1 MMNFNNSSALPF
13 VGMGLQPPP
22 AAAMAMQ
29 PPQQPEIT
37 MEDVQRFISSKLL
50 NQAQQQQPSLPMP
63 SHFNPINS
71 PNHLADL
78 SNQFHQMQHQ
88 IELSRQHNEMTTLM
102 HLQQQLQQLQAH
114 NSNHLAFASE
124 HQTFTVPTLPQHG
137 YKSEMRS
144 SHASINPISVAGGDT
159 RSSHGS
165 IASEALLKIWK
176 EDQEQQQANKNGL
189 TSQKLQEH
197 NAHQDGENKVSRS
210 ISTDEIMLV
219 PTKDPSPTSF
229 TKSNESETTSS
240 LANAEFKRCRSNST
254 SSFDALLSAVGDDL
268 VQLDKKKQEEE
279 KKSSGGAT
287 DADSNVSK
295 AHDLQHHLTE
305 IFGQAEAAKA
315 TTATSARASLE
326 MTPGI
331 AAIREMAE
339 QQFTSGVNPL
349 MLAHHQGLQNIAQGT
364 STGTITTQ
372 ELSRQMKRISS
383 SDTSNCAIEMAI
395 KRLSSAL
402 TENPYVSE
410 GTTEE
415 QPQDD
420 PRKDLESFLSEYGEA
435 AKNSQESM
443 LSAISDSESSLA
455 KIHEWDRN
463 MGHRKCSNRT
473 VVKTRRSR
481 AKIKAFLMGVRPP
494 KEPKSRKKKRKVLV

>member
-1 MMNFNNSSALPF
+1 
-13 VGMGLQPPP
+13 
-22 AAAMAMQ
+22 
-29 PPQQPEIT
+29 
-37 MEDVQRFISSKLL
+37 
-50 NQAQQQQPSLPMP
+50 
-63 SHFNPINS
+63 
-71 PNHLADL
+71 
-78 SNQFHQMQHQ
+78 
-88 IELSRQHNEMTTLM
+88 
-102 HLQQQLQQLQAH
+102 
-114 NSNHLAFASE
+114 
-124 HQTFTVPTLPQHG
+124 
-137 YKSEMRS
+137 MRS

-176 EDQEQQQANKNGL
+176 EDQEQQQANKSGL

-197 NAHQDGENKVSRS
+197 NAHQGGENKVSRS

-279 KKSSGGAT
+279 KKSSGGGTT
-287 DADSNVSK
+287 DTGADGNASK
-295 AHDLQHHLTE
+295 GQDLQHHLTE
-305 IFGQAEAAKA
+305 IFGQAEAADA
-315 TTATSARASLE
+315 PAATSARASLE
-326 MTPGI
+326 MTPEF
-331 AAIREMAE
+331 AAIREMAA
-339 QQFTSGVNPL
+339 QQFTSGVNPF

-364 STGTITTQ
+364 STGTTTTQ

-435 AKNSQESM
+435 AKKSQESM

-494 KEPKSRKKKRKVLV
+494 KEPKSRKKKSKVLV